1 MTANMCGENIS
12 NFDQKNIKMCPD
24 GWIEFFSHNKMGYPD
39 MGNLW
44 KYGIMLKAHNC
55 MFMKEEMTATANS
68 WREIIENL
76 YFEIDNVYAL
86 SMSLLHVDDG
96 DSDENDCMLVMVYI
110 FSQCLKVLFY
120 RAPPCYIYSRKTSK
134 VNHEIGP
141 TRNWFPRREFKLI
154 RRVFLEKVGF
164 FFVRT
169 THFCETKQSWK
180 KLLMFIIRK

>member
-1 MTANMCGENIS
+1 MRQEKIMTANMCGENIS

-68 WREIIENL
+68 WRGIIENL

-86 SMSLLHVDDG
+86 SMCLRILNVLVACRWWWFRWKWLHASDG
-96 DSDENDCMLVMVYI
+96 VYI
-110 FSQCLKVLFY
+110 FPVSESSILQSTALLHLFQEN
-120 RAPPCYIYSRKTSK
+120 I
-134 VNHEIGP
+134 
-141 TRNWFPRREFKLI
+141 
-154 RRVFLEKVGF
+154 
-164 FFVRT
+164 
-169 THFCETKQSWK
+169 
-180 KLLMFIIRK
+180 

>member
-68 WREIIENL
+68 WRGIIENL
-76 YFEIDNVYAL
+76 YFEIDNVYIL
-86 SMSLLHVDDG
+86 SMSLLHVNDD
-96 DSDENDCMLVMVYI
+96 DCDENGCTLVMVYI

-141 TRNWFPRREFKLI
+141 TRNWFSRREFKLI
-154 RRVFLEKVGF
+154 RRGL
-164 FFVRT
+164 
-169 THFCETKQSWK
+169 SWK
-180 KLLMFIIRK
+180 SRVFFL